1 MGSSGMA
8 SWTSTGQ
15 VKGLED
21 LSPAL
26 KREAVAMLSRLA
38 PVEPLFGR
46 DVER

>member
-1 MGSSGMA
+1 MGSRGMA
-8 SWTSTGQ
+8 SWMSTGQ

-38 PVEPLFGR
+38 PVEPLLGR
-46 DVER
+46 EVER